1 MVDGDGEA
9 DVVDGRGGG
18 RRGAGIL
25 GVGDADDL
33 TVEVKQRT
41 AGVAGVD
48 GAVRLNEVHGQGIG
62 EGDLPILGADKTG
75 GEGEGQLAQR
85 VADGHH
91 AVAHVQVVG
100 VAQNHRGQPLGVH
113 LQDGHVVAFVV
124 ADEGRVIGVAVVHG
138 YGDAVGVFHHV
149 VVGQDIAVL
158 GEDEAGTGRGGGGL
172 EAPVVGGD
180 GGGDADGGIDV
191 GGVNLRGGH
200 FLAGV
205 HGDGVQDAL
214 FPDALKH
221 GGFVLA
227 HRAGLAAAAFIPD
240 DAACPQSTAQ
250 QGEHQ
255 RQRADAKPHAVF
267 LFPLLRRGGRV
278 NGNFLRRGFVRV
290 IVIVGIVEL
299 FIHNGLLPFMFHCP
313 QNST

>member
-9 DVVDGRGGG
+9 DVVDGRGRG
-18 RRGAGIL
+18 RGAGIL

-91 AVAHVQVVG
+91 AVAHVQIVG
-100 VAQNHRGQPLGVH
+100 IAQNHRGQPLSVY

-124 ADEGRVIGVAVVHG
+124 ADEGGVIGVAVVHG

-200 FLAGV
+200 LLAGI
-205 HGDGVQDAL
+205 HGDGVQDAV
-214 FPDALKH
+214 FPDALEH
-221 GGFVLA
+221 GGLVFA
-227 HRAGLAAAAFIPD
+227 CRTGLAAAAFIPD
-240 DAACPQSTAQ
+240 DAARTQSAAQ

-255 RQRADAKPHAVF
+255 RQRADAKA
-267 LFPLLRRGGRV
+267 
-278 NGNFLRRGFVRV
+278 
-290 IVIVGIVEL
+290 
-299 FIHNGLLPFMFHCP
+299 
-313 QNST
+313 